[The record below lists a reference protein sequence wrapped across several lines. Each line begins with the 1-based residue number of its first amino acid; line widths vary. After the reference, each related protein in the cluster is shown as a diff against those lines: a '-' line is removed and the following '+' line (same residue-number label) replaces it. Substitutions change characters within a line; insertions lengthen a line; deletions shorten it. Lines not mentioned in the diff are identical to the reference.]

1 MQMES
6 IQGAKPYKPR
16 IRREP
21 DAKTETVPDVER
33 AAVLRR
39 EQRTEQKPQVHPT
52 PEVQTF
58 AEYSQ
63 NNTSEA
69 AMLCTELLKFQKKE
83 GMLGEDGLRQYR
95 TRLGEIREY
104 LGQLEGYRKKIEASH
119 AFDPRDMARLREAA
133 ARNKEMVKRIDA
145 TLAESAKIETGDDS
159 LPYATRQK
167 AGVPEPVSPWAQVQK
182 PKEQPAQKP
191 GFFSRIKS
199 FFSRG

>member
-16 IRREP
+16 LKREP
-21 DAKTETVPDVER
+21 DAKPEPVTDVER
-33 AAVLRR
+33 QAVLRR
-39 EQRTEQKPQVHPT
+39 EQRTEQKSQAHPT

-58 AEYSQ
+58 SEYSQ

-69 AMLCTELLKFQKKE
+69 AMLCNELLRFQKNGMAGEE
-83 GMLGEDGLRQYR
+83 GIRQYR

-104 LGQLEGYRKKIEASH
+104 LGQLEGYRKKIEGSH

-145 TLAESAKIETGDDS
+145 TLAESAKIETGDTS

-167 AGVPEPVSPWAQVQK
+167 AGAPEPASPWAQAQK
-182 PKEQPAQKP
+182 PKDQPAQKQ